1 MKEITRITTLQ
12 ITEVFKVE
20 NESELQNKTEYG
32 KKFAEDVKTIFQA
45 DDVKVVGEVQDFVM
59 DK

>member
-12 ITEVFKVE
+12 ITEVYKVE
-20 NESELQNKTEYG
+20 NEAELQNKNEYG
-32 KKFAEDVKTIFQA
+32 EQFAEDVKLIFQA
-45 DDVKVVGEVQDFVM
+45 DDVKVVGEVQDFVL